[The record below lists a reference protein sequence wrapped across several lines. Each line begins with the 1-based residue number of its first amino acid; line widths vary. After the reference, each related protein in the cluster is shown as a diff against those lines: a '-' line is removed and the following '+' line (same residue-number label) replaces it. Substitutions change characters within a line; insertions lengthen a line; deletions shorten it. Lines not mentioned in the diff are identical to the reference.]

1 MSTVRTR
8 RRDDLNHGT
17 GSSRSDGVPASKPR
31 RRRSGRAYA
40 GAAICLLALGVVA
53 AGFLSR
59 GWWLPNAERWIAA
72 GRADASPTDHD
83 HPPGDHDAGDEQ
95 DDLSHAGHDHGDLA
109 SGEHEHGAPSH
120 AEPEAPG
127 SSDANSLELSEQA
140 KKNIGLR
147 LATVAVQDF
156 HRTVT
161 VPATVINRPGRTE
174 IVVSAPM
181 TGIVTRIY
189 PIRGEAVR
197 PGDPLFDLR
206 LTHED
211 LVEKQAALLRALEK
225 LDVVEREIAR
235 LEQVT
240 ASGAVAGKRLLER
253 QYDRGKI
260 EAAIRA
266 ERQALRLHGLS
277 DEQIETIVEGRRLLE
292 SLSIAAPPVLE
303 CPSCAQHEGFLQVT
317 QLAVRPGEH
326 VAVGTALGV
335 LTDHCELLVEGK
347 AFEQDAE
354 ALNQAAN
361 EGIPVAA
368 LIEGNGSGRHEV
380 PGLKILYVEN
390 EVEMESRALKF
401 YVRLPNELVRN
412 QTTPDGHRF
421 IGWRY
426 KPGQRVE
433 LLVPVERWENQIVLP
448 VEAVVREGADYFAY
462 QRIGSRF
469 RRRPVHVEYRDQRWA
484 VIETDGTLFP
494 GDVVAAEGAYQIHLA
509 LKNKAGGGPDPHAG
523 HHH

>member
-1 MSTVRTR
+1 MSTVRTMR
-8 RRDDLNHGT
+8 RADLNHGT
-17 GSSRSDGVPASKPR
+17 GSSRSDDVPASEPR
-31 RRRSGRAYA
+31 KRRSGRAYA
-40 GAAICLLALGVVA
+40 GAAICLLALGVA
-53 AGFLSR
+53 ATGFLSR
-59 GWWLPNAERWIAA
+59 GWWLPKAERWIAA
-72 GRADASPTDHD
+72 VRADASATDHD
-83 HPPGDHDAGDEQ
+83 HPPGDNDVANQG
-95 DDLSHAGHDHGDLA
+95 DDLSHAGLGHGDLA
-109 SGEHEHGAPSH
+109 SGEDDHGAASG
-120 AEPEAPG
+120 AEQEAPG
-127 SSDANSLELSEQA
+127 STDANWLELSEQA
-140 KKNIGLR
+140 KKNIGLT
-147 LATVAVQDF
+147 LATVAAQDF
-156 HRTVT
+156 QQTVT

-174 IVVSAPM
+174 IAISAPM

-189 PIRGEAVR
+189 PIRGEAVA

-211 LVEKQAALLRALEK
+211 LVEKQAALLRALEE
-225 LDVVEREIAR
+225 LEVVEREVAR

-253 QYDRGKI
+253 QYERGKL
-260 EAAIRA
+260 EAALRA

-277 DEQIETIVEGRRLLE
+277 DEQIETIVDQRRLLE
-292 SLSIAAPPVLE
+292 SLTIVAPPVRD
-303 CPSCAQHEGFLQVT
+303 CPSCAAHEEFLQVT

-361 EGIPVAA
+361 EGIPVTA
-368 LIEGNGSGRHEV
+368 LIEGNGSGTHEV

-401 YVRLPNELVRN
+401 YVGLPNELVRN
-412 QTTPDGHRF
+412 QTTADGHRF

-426 KPGQRVE
+426 RPGQRVG
-433 LLVPVERWENQIVLP
+433 LLVPVERWEDQIVLP
-448 VEAVVREGADYFAY
+448 VEAVVGEGAEYFVY
-462 QRIGSRF
+462 QRSGSRF
-469 RRRPVHVEYRDQRWA
+469 CRRPVHVEYRDQRWA
-484 VIETDGTLFP
+484 VIEADGTLFP